1 VKCAQD
7 AVREYLTTYAGKAR
21 HRACFRHSL
30 TAQVVETEDFRR
42 VLERHSGLNLTRF
55 FDQVRP

>member
-1 VKCAQD
+1 VFP
-7 AVREYLTTYAGKAR
+7 
-21 HRACFRHSL
+21 RAARHSL